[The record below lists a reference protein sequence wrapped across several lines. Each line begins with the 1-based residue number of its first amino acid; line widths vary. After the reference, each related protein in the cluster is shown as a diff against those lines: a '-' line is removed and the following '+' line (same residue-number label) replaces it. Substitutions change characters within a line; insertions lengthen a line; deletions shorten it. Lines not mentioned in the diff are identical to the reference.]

1 MIRSGTVLVAV
12 LGLLLAACGG
22 GGGGTTEKRVRLET
36 TATEFQFAPK
46 SWEIPAGEL
55 VKIVIQNR
63 GTVEHDFAIPEL
75 KIAVKAAAGKNTEK
89 DFAPIKAGIYNVEC
103 TVAGHKESGMVGTL
117 VVK

>member
-22 GGGGTTEKRVRLET
+22 GGGGTEERVRIET

-46 SWEIPAGEL
+46 SWEIPAGKL
-55 VKIVIQNR
+55 VKIVIQNK
-63 GTVEHDFAIPEL
+63 GTLEHDFNIPDL

-89 DFAPIKAGIYNVEC
+89 DFAPIKAGTYNVEC